1 MKRSTLSILLAV
13 LAAAPFFSCQK
24 VITEDSQLAT
34 PVADQTSPLSTRT
47 ARTLGAA
54 GFNNLTAYITYNPNG
69 LIFVTFNWG
78 GSVPLSFATIV
89 VTEAGQQIGGET
101 VSQISPGASISRTY
115 GTSIPLTNGLV
126 ISVTITGSDGS
137 SASASATVY
146 ISSPVPP
153 GTPPTTTAPGMA
165 STPQLVT
172 HSVQGSSAPVTY
184 NVTSLLTW
192 NTNYLPM
199 SSPYY
204 NQQIYA
210 CIQYEYPSG
219 AAYHYCVTNNLSYTY
234 VGYIR
239 DGHISFPSF
248 IDYPV
253 GITSTPCSMPT
264 VIAYYWQL
272 SNFISDTVR
281 SDRFIQT
288 PLIITAP

>member
-1 MKRSTLSILLAV
+1 MRRSTLSILLTV
-13 LAAAPFFSCQK
+13 LTAAIFFSCQK
-24 VITEDSQLAT
+24 VITEDSQLT
-34 PVADQTSPLSTRT
+34 KFADQTSPLSTRT
-47 ARTLGAA
+47 ARTLAPA
-54 GFNNLTAYITYNPNG
+54 GISNLTAYITYNPNG

-78 GSVPLSFATIV
+78 GSVPLSFATII

-101 VSQISPGASISRTY
+101 IAQITPGASISRTY
-115 GTSIPLTNGLV
+115 GTSIPFTNGLV
-126 ISVTITGSDGS
+126 IAVTVTGSDGS

-146 ISSPVPP
+146 ISSPLPP

-172 HSVQGSSAPVTY
+172 HSSLASSTPVTY
-184 NVTSLLTW
+184 NITSLLTW

-219 AAYHYCVTNNLSYTY
+219 AAFHYCVTNNLSYEY

-248 IDYPV
+248 IDFPV
-253 GITSTPCSMPT
+253 GIVSTPCSMPT
-264 VIAYYWQL
+264 VIAYYYQL
-272 SNFISDTVR
+272 SNFIPDTVR